1 VLVLENLMGLCRN
14 YFWATATIYGR
25 AWLSRVARTLYTT
38 GLGLP
43 RTIELGGPNVP
54 SASPLLAP
62 SRYQAS
68 TSSSACSASACAR

>member
-1 VLVLENLMGLCRN
+1 MGLCRN

-54 SASPLLAP
+54 SASPPARPKSVPGQHFFMRVLCLGM
-62 SRYQAS
+62 
-68 TSSSACSASACAR
+68 CAL